1 MPDFADL
8 YDQLELPQC
17 HCLNES
23 SEHTIRH
30 CLDPGPGFL
39 ESDADEEL
47 LLTIKFMQAVKV
59 SGIVVEAAVGD
70 NGGPDVDTAPTS
82 LKLFKNKVGLDFDSA
97 KSDKPTEEV
106 ALSASDVKSGAKK
119 ELRFVNFQGVQ
130 ELSIFIGANHGDG
143 EVTRVG
149 RVTVLGEL
157 VLQSGLKRTEEQQK
171 AATAGDW
178 GSSPK
183 M

>member
-1 MPDFADL
+1 M
-8 YDQLELPQC
+8 
-17 HCLNES
+17 
-23 SEHTIRH
+23 
-30 CLDPGPGFL
+30 
-39 ESDADEEL
+39 
-47 LLTIKFMQAVKV
+47 
-59 SGIVVEAAVGD
+59 
-70 NGGPDVDTAPTS
+70 
-82 LKLFKNKVGLDFDSA
+82 GLDFDSA

-157 VLQSGLKRTEEQQK
+157 VVQSGLKRTEEQQK

>member
-30 CLDPGPGFL
+30 CLDRGPGFL

-70 NGGPDVDTAPTS
+70 N
-82 LKLFKNKVGLDFDSA
+82 
-97 KSDKPTEEV
+97 
-106 ALSASDVKSGAKK
+106 
-119 ELRFVNFQGVQ
+119 R
-130 ELSIFIGANHGDG
+130 
-143 EVTRVG
+143 
-149 RVTVLGEL
+149 
-157 VLQSGLKRTEEQQK
+157 
-171 AATAGDW
+171 
-178 GSSPK
+178 
-183 M
+183 